1 MELDSARRE
10 TKQIGENNHEIQQ
23 ELIISAARLT
33 ARFIEELLSKIKGR
47 MQDKNAPLKV
57 SIQFGDKT
65 LEEKVNTNSQT
76 ATNDESLMLSQ
87 QDIDYL
93 RNVIAT
99 PASTQ
104 KHPHLDR
111 NVSIS
116 VNGREILSVKNGVVK
131 CNELATPAKEAEA
144 EVEAAPERS
153 PQIAVEPPG
162 KESSAIPS
170 TIDIEARTVAE
181 PEGAKENSPVGTT
194 PTKLLEKEETQQ
206 TQSATTPRTE
216 AEPTP
221 SSSVIIILN
230 RELQNRVP
238 QGRSRDN
245 LLNAVQTWA
254 KAPRNLMRQVSSAFS
269 QARQQLL
276 SKFAQSE
283 TPLTQDLRNLAAVS
297 TADRLLAQHGTKTA
311 DGTEVLEGNVYRFE
325 RSPQSLTVTA
335 KDGRGNILEQRNGA
349 IAGNL
354 SPDDVAR
361 FRTIDKSLSTN
372 ATRERSPQTEPE
384 LG

>member
-23 ELIISAARLT
+23 ELVITSARLT

-47 MQDKNAPLKV
+47 MQDKNAPVKL
-57 SIQFGDKT
+57 SIQLGDKT
-65 LEEKVNTNSQT
+65 LEEEIANSKT
-76 ATNDESLMLSQ
+76 AANESLMLSK

-93 RNVIAT
+93 RTAIAT

-104 KHPHLDR
+104 KHPHLNR
-111 NVSIS
+111 NISIS

-131 CNELATPAKEAEA
+131 RNELASPAKEAEA
-144 EVEAAPERS
+144 KVEPAPGRS
-153 PQIAVEPPG
+153 PQIPVVLPTEKASGV
-162 KESSAIPS
+162 SS
-170 TIDIEARTVAE
+170 TIDVEARTVVE
-181 PEGAKENSPVGTT
+181 PEGVKENSPVGTT
-194 PTKLLEKEETQQ
+194 PNQVLEKEETQQ

-216 AEPTP
+216 AETTP

-238 QGRSRDN
+238 QGRLQDN
-245 LLNAVQTWA
+245 LLNAVQSWA
-254 KAPRNLMRQVSSAFS
+254 KAPRNFMRQVSSAFS

-276 SKFAQSE
+276 SKSAQPE

-297 TADRLLAQHGTKTA
+297 TAHRLLARYGTKTS
-311 DGTEVLEGNVYRFE
+311 DGTEVMEGNVYRFE
-325 RSPQSLTVTA
+325 RSPQSLAVTA
-335 KDGRGNILEQRNGA
+335 KDGRGTILEQRDGA

-361 FRTIDKSLSTN
+361 FRTINSSLSAN
-372 ATRERSPQTEPE
+372 ATRERSLQTEPE

>member
-10 TKQIGENNHEIQQ
+10 TKQIGENNYEIQQ
-23 ELIISAARLT
+23 ELIVTAARLT

-47 MQDKNAPLKV
+47 MQDKNAPLKL
-57 SIQFGDKT
+57 SIQLGDKT
-65 LEEKVNTNSQT
+65 LEEETANSKT
-76 ATNDESLMLSQ
+76 AASESLMLSK

-93 RNVIAT
+93 RTAIAT

-131 CNELATPAKEAEA
+131 RNELASPTKEAEA
-144 EVEAAPERS
+144 EVEPTPERS
-153 PQIAVEPPG
+153 PQIAADSPA
-162 KESSAIPS
+162 KESSAVPS
-170 TIDIEARTVAE
+170 TIDVDARTVVE
-181 PEGAKENSPVGTT
+181 PEGAKENSAVGTT
-194 PTKLLEKEETQQ
+194 PTQVLEKEKTQQ
-206 TQSATTPRTE
+206 TQSAKTPRTE

-238 QGRSRDN
+238 QGRSRDH
-245 LLNAVQTWA
+245 LLNAVQSWA
-254 KAPRNLMRQVSSAFS
+254 KAPRNLIRQVSSAFS

-276 SKFAQSE
+276 SKFAQPE
-283 TPLTQDLRNLAAVS
+283 TPLSRDLRNLAAVS
-297 TADRLLAQHGTKTA
+297 TADRLLTQHGTKTA

-335 KDGRGNILEQRNGA
+335 KDGRGTILEQRDGA

-361 FRTIDKSLSTN
+361 FHTIDSSLS
-372 ATRERSPQTEPE
+372 ASIARERSPQIEPE

>member
-47 MQDKNAPLKV
+47 MPNKNAPLKL
-57 SIQFGDKT
+57 SIGVGDKT
-65 LEEKVNTNSQT
+65 VEEKVDTNSKT
-76 ATNDESLMLSQ
+76 ATNESLMLSEQ
-87 QDIDYL
+87 EIDYL
-93 RNVIAT
+93 RTAIAT

-104 KHPHLDR
+104 KHSHLDR

-116 VNGREILSVKNGVVK
+116 VNGREILSVKKGVVK
-131 CNELATPAKEAEA
+131 RNELASPAKEAET
-144 EVEAAPERS
+144 EVEPAPERS
-153 PQIAVEPPG
+153 PQIPIDHSTEKPSDA
-162 KESSAIPS
+162 SS
-170 TIDIEARTVAE
+170 TIDVEARTVAE
-181 PEGAKENSPVGTT
+181 PEGAKENSAVGTT
-194 PTKLLEKEETQQ
+194 PTQVLEKEETQQ
-206 TQSATTPRTE
+206 IQSAKTPKTETERTS
-216 AEPTP
+216 T
-221 SSSVIIILN
+221 SSVIIILN
-230 RELQNRVP
+230 RELQNRLP
-238 QGRSRDN
+238 EERSRDN
-245 LLNAVQTWA
+245 LLNAVQSWA

-297 TADRLLAQHGTKTA
+297 TASRLLAQHGTKTA
-311 DGTEVLEGNVYRFE
+311 DGKEVLEGNIYRFE
-325 RSPQSLTVTA
+325 RSLQSLTVTA
-335 KDGRGNILEQRNGA
+335 KDGRGTILEQLDGA
-349 IAGNL
+349 IVGNL

-361 FRTIDKSLSTN
+361 FRRIDKSLSAN
-372 ATRERSPQTEPE
+372 SKQERSPQTEPE